1 MTNLLTPEEKLPVT
15 IEDEV
20 KRSYLDYAMSVI
32 IGRALPDVRDG
43 LKPVHRRSLYGMW
56 EQGNLHNKPYRKSA
70 RIVGD
75 VLGKYHPHGESAVY
89 DSVVRMAQEFSLRYP
104 LVDGQG
110 NFGSVDGDNA
120 AAMRYTEVRLA
131 RLSAELL
138 GDDIDKE
145 TVDWTPNYDG
155 SLVEPMV
162 LPAKFPNLLVNGS
175 TGIAVGMATN
185 IPPHNLSEV
194 IDATIELIKHPDA
207 TLGQLMRK
215 LPGPDFPTGAF
226 IHGAQGI
233 RDAYKTGRGSVQVR
247 ARAMIEKTARGDK
260 ESIVVTEI
268 PYQVNKAKLIER
280 IAELVN
286 DKKIDGVAD
295 LRDESNREGMRIVV
309 ELKRGE
315 NAQVVLNKLY
325 ALTPMQ
331 SSFGIIFLAIVENQ
345 PRVLPLHDLLR
356 HFVDHRKVVVIRRTQ
371 FDLKK
376 AEERAHLLRGLALA
390 LANLDLVIKIIRASK
405 DPQEAR
411 TRLSAEISMT
421 RSALEKFIGSSL
433 GDEGGKPSQVL
444 RLDEIQAQAILD
456 MRLHRLTGLEREKI
470 VAEFKEVLALIA
482 KLREILG
489 SEKLVLEIIVDELQ
503 LIRKQFGD
511 ERRTEIVAEATDIDI
526 EDLIV
531 EEDMVITVSRGGYIK
546 RSPLSLYRAQRR
558 GGKGRIGATTKEEDL
573 VEHLFV
579 ASTHAYVLAFT
590 SRGRMHWI
598 KVYDIPQLGPATRG
612 KAIVNLLSLS
622 PNERM
627 VAMAA
632 TKDFPEDRFVMFAT
646 RKGVVKKT
654 ALSAYSNV
662 RSGGIIAINLEEGR
676 LAALGAHHR
685 RRRPDLH
692 RDAAGHGHPL
702 LREGRPADGPRHD
715 RSHRRLAQEGQR
727 RGRRDGHRRREGAP
741 ALGHRE
747 RLRQALRGH
756 RVPLPGP
763 RRLGRDQRQGHREER
778 AGRGHQVGHR
788 LRPAAPDHRTR
799 PAHPHQG
806 QRHPRDRPRRAGRAR
821 HPARGGRPPGRAWPS
836 SPRATTP
843 RTSRRRSFRGPT
855 KPAPRRP
862 AAKPERR
869 ARRTSSAT
877 TRTTSSGPR
886 SAVRYQLSALPCR
899 RCIRRIQDLVAEPP
913 GRKLRRG

>member
-1 MTNLLTPEEKLPVT
+1 MANLLTPEEKIPVT

-20 KRSYLDYAMSVI
+20 RRSYLDYAMSVI

-43 LKPVHRRSLYGMW
+43 LKPVHRRCLYGMW

-89 DSVVRMAQEFSLRYP
+89 DSVVRMAQDFSLRYP

-110 NFGSVDGDNA
+110 NFGSIDGDNA
-120 AAMRYTEVRLA
+120 AAMRYTEVRLT

-138 GDDIDKE
+138 GEDIDKE

-162 LPAKFPNLLVNGS
+162 LPARFPNLLVNGS

-185 IPPHNLSEV
+185 IPPHNLGEV
-194 IDATIELIKHPDA
+194 VDATIELIKHPDA
-207 TLGQLMRK
+207 TLGQLMKK
-215 LPGPDFPTGAF
+215 LPGPDFPTAGF

-233 RDAYKTGRGSVQVR
+233 KDAYKTGRGTVQVR
-247 ARAMIEKTARGDK
+247 ARALVEKAARGDK

-286 DKKIDGVAD
+286 DKKLDGIAD

-356 HFVDHRKVVVIRRTQ
+356 HFVDHRKTVVIRRTQ

-390 LANLDLVIKIIRASK
+390 LANLDLVIKIIRSSK
-405 DPQEAR
+405 DPQEAKK
-411 TRLSAEISMT
+411 RLMAEVSMT
-421 RSALEKFIGSSL
+421 RAALEKFIGSDL
-433 GDEGGKPSQVL
+433 ADEAGKGKGSQVL
-444 RLDEIQAQAILD
+444 KLDDIQAQAILD

-489 SEKLVLEIIVDELQ
+489 SEKLVLDIIVEELTA
-503 LIRKQFGD
+503 IKKAFGD
-511 ERRTEIVAEATDIDI
+511 ERRTEIVAEASEIDI

-598 KVYDIPQLGPATRG
+598 KVYDLPQLGPATRG
-612 KAIVNLLSLS
+612 KAIVNLLSLG

-632 TKDFPEDRFVMFAT
+632 TKDFPEDRYLIFAT
-646 RKGVVKKT
+646 KNGVVKKT
-654 ALSAYSNV
+654 SLSMYSNV
-662 RSGGIIAINLEEGR
+662 RSGGIIAINLEEGDSLLSVR
-676 LAALGAHHR
+676 ITGGDDQIFIGTR
-685 RRRPDLH
+685 QGMGIRFSEKDVRPM
-692 RDAAGHGHPL
+692 
-702 LREGRPADGPRHD
+702 
-715 RSHRRLAQEGQR
+715 
-727 RGRRDGHRRREGAP
+727 
-741 ALGHRE
+741 
-747 RLRQALRGH
+747 
-756 RVPLPGP
+756 
-763 RRLGRDQRQGHREER
+763 GRDTTGVIGVTLRKDNDEVVEMDVVDEKAQLLSVTEYGYGKRSGVEEYR
-778 AGRGHQVGHR
+778 FQGRGGSGVINVKVTEKNGPVAGIKSVTDADQLLLITQRGQLIRIKVKDIRETGRAAQGVRVIQLEEGDRVVGVAK
-788 LRPAAPDHRTR
+788 LAEPDETEEEPQASLPSAAPPEQKGKGTK
-799 PAHPHQG
+799 G
-806 QRHPRDRPRRAGRAR
+806 KK
-821 HPARGGRPPGRAWPS
+821 
-836 SPRATTP
+836 
-843 RTSRRRSFRGPT
+843 TSEDFLD
-855 KPAPRRP
+855 
-862 AAKPERR
+862 E
-869 ARRTSSAT
+869 
-877 TRTTSSGPR
+877 
-886 SAVRYQLSALPCR
+886 
-899 RCIRRIQDLVAEPP
+899 DDDEDED
-913 GRKLRRG
+913 

>member
-1 MTNLLTPEEKLPVT
+1 MTNLLTPEEKIPVT

-20 KRSYLDYAMSVI
+20 RRSYLDYAMSVI

-43 LKPVHRRSLYGMW
+43 LKPVHRRCLYGMW

-120 AAMRYTEVRLA
+120 AAMRYTEVRLT
-131 RLSAELL
+131 RLSAEML
-138 GDDIDKE
+138 GEDIDKE

-155 SLVEPMV
+155 SLVEPTV
-162 LPAKFPNLLVNGS
+162 LPARFPNLLVNGS

-233 RDAYKTGRGSVQVR
+233 KDAYKTGRGTVQVR
-247 ARAMIEKTARGDK
+247 ARAMIEKAARGDK

-286 DKKIDGVAD
+286 EKKIDGVAD
-295 LRDESNREGMRIVV
+295 LRDESNREGMRVVV

-356 HFVDHRKVVVIRRTQ
+356 HFVDHRKTVVIRRTQ

-390 LANLDLVIKIIRASK
+390 LANLDLVIKIIRSSK
-405 DPQEAR
+405 DPKEAR
-411 TRLSAEISMT
+411 ERLSAEVSMT
-421 RSALEKFIGSSL
+421 RAALEKFIGTAL
-433 GDEGGKPSQVL
+433 GDDRGKGTQVL
-444 RLDEIQAQAILD
+444 RLDELQAQAILD

-482 KLREILG
+482 RLREILG
-489 SEKLVLEIIVDELQ
+489 SESLVLDIIVGELTD
-503 LIRKQFGD
+503 IKKQFGD
-511 ERRTEIVAEATDIDI
+511 ERRTEIVAEASDIDI

-590 SRGRMHWI
+590 STGRMHWI

-612 KAIVNLLSLS
+612 KAIVNLLNLG

-632 TKDFPEDRFVMFAT
+632 TKDFPEDQYLIFAT
-646 RKGVVKKT
+646 KSGVVKKT
-654 ALSAYSNV
+654 ALSAYANV
-662 RSGGIIAINLEEGR
+662 RSGGIIAINLEEGDSLLSVR
-676 LAALGAHHR
+676 ITRGEDQIFIGTRQGQGIRFSEKDVRPMGRDTTGVIGVSLKKKDDEVVAMDVVDEKAHLLSVTENGYGKRSEVAEYRFQGRGGSGVINIKVTEKNGPVVGIKSVTDTDQLLLITERGQLIRIKVGDIRETGRASQGVRVIQLEEGDRVVAVAKLAESDEGEEEPQAALPGAEK
-685 RRRPDLH
+685 
-692 RDAAGHGHPL
+692 AGPPTA
-702 LREGRPADGPRHD
+702 E
-715 RSHRRLAQEGQR
+715 
-727 RGRRDGHRRREGAP
+727 
-741 ALGHRE
+741 
-747 RLRQALRGH
+747 
-756 RVPLPGP
+756 PG
-763 RRLGRDQRQGHREER
+763 
-778 AGRGHQVGHR
+778 
-788 LRPAAPDHRTR
+788 
-799 PAHPHQG
+799 
-806 QRHPRDRPRRAGRAR
+806 
-821 HPARGGRPPGRAWPS
+821 
-836 SPRATTP
+836 
-843 RTSRRRSFRGPT
+843 
-855 KPAPRRP
+855 K
-862 AAKPERR
+862 KPE
-869 ARRTSSAT
+869 TDF
-877 TRTTSSGPR
+877 
-886 SAVRYQLSALPCR
+886 LP
-899 RCIRRIQDLVAEPP
+899 DEDED
-913 GRKLRRG
+913 

>member
-1 MTNLLTPEEKLPVT
+1 MANLLTPEEKIPVT

-20 KRSYLDYAMSVI
+20 RRSYLDYAMSVI

-43 LKPVHRRSLYGMW
+43 LKPVHRRCLYGMW

-89 DSVVRMAQEFSLRYP
+89 DSVVRMAQDFSLRYP

-110 NFGSVDGDNA
+110 NFGSIDGDNA
-120 AAMRYTEVRLA
+120 AAMRYTEVRLT

-138 GDDIDKE
+138 GEDIDKE

-162 LPAKFPNLLVNGS
+162 LPARFPNLLVNGS

-185 IPPHNLSEV
+185 IPPHNLGEV
-194 IDATIELIKHPDA
+194 VDATIELIRHPDA
-207 TLGQLMRK
+207 ALGQLMKK
-215 LPGPDFPTGAF
+215 LPGPDFPTAGF

-233 RDAYKTGRGSVQVR
+233 KDAYKTGRGTVQVR
-247 ARAMIEKTARGDK
+247 ARAVVEKAARGDK

-286 DKKIDGVAD
+286 EKKIDGVAD

-356 HFVDHRKVVVIRRTQ
+356 HFIDHRKTVVIRRTQ

-390 LANLDLVIKIIRASK
+390 LANLDQVIKIIRASK
-405 DPQEAR
+405 DPAEAKK
-411 TRLSAEISMT
+411 RLTAEVSMT
-421 RSALEKFIGSSL
+421 RAALEKFIGTDL
-433 GDEGGKPSQVL
+433 GEEGARGKGSQVL
-444 RLDEIQAQAILD
+444 KLDDVQAQAILD

-489 SEKLVLEIIVDELQ
+489 SEKLVLDIIVEELTG
-503 LIRKQFGD
+503 IKKAFGD
-511 ERRTEIVAEATDIDI
+511 ERRTEIVAEASEIDI

-558 GGKGRIGATTKEEDL
+558 GGKGRIGATMKEEDL

-579 ASTHAYVLAFT
+579 ASTHAYILAFT
-590 SRGRMHWI
+590 SIGRMHWI
-598 KVYDIPQLGPATRG
+598 KVYDLPQLGPATRG
-612 KAIVNLLSLS
+612 KAIVNLLSLG

-632 TKDFPEDRFVMFAT
+632 TKDFPEDRYLIFAT
-646 RKGVVKKT
+646 KNGIVKKT
-654 ALSAYSNV
+654 ALSMYSNV
-662 RSGGIIAINLEEGR
+662 RSGGIIAINLEEG
-676 LAALGAHHR
+676 
-685 RRRPDLH
+685 DS
-692 RDAAGHGHPL
+692 L
-702 LREGRPADGPRHD
+702 LSVRITGGEDQIFIGTRQGMGIRFSEKDV
-715 RSHRRLAQEGQR
+715 RSM
-727 RGRRDGHRRREGAP
+727 
-741 ALGHRE
+741 
-747 RLRQALRGH
+747 
-756 RVPLPGP
+756 
-763 RRLGRDQRQGHREER
+763 GRDTTGVIGVSLKKDNDEVVEMDVVNENDHLLSVTENGYGKRSEAAEYRFQ
-778 AGRGHQVGHR
+778 GRGGSGVINVKVTEKNGPVAGIKSVTDADQLLLITQRGQLIRIKVKDIRETGRAAQGVRVIQLEDGDRVVGVAK
-788 LRPAAPDHRTR
+788 LAEPEEVEDEAQTSLPAPVPAAPTE
-799 PAHPHQG
+799 
-806 QRHPRDRPRRAGRAR
+806 AGT
-821 HPARGGRPPGRAWPS
+821 ARGKK
-836 SPRATTP
+836 
-843 RTSRRRSFRGPT
+843 PT
-855 KPAPRRP
+855 K
-862 AAKPERR
+862 
-869 ARRTSSAT
+869 AT
-877 TRTTSSGPR
+877 DFLDDDSE
-886 SAVRYQLSALPCR
+886 
-899 RCIRRIQDLVAEPP
+899 DDE
-913 GRKLRRG
+913 

>member
-1 MTNLLTPEEKLPVT
+1 MLTPDEKLPVT

-20 KRSYLDYAMSVI
+20 RRSYLDYAMSVI

-43 LKPVHRRSLYGMW
+43 LKPVHRRCLYGMW

-120 AAMRYTEVRLA
+120 AAMRYTEVRLT
-131 RLSAELL
+131 RLAAELL

-185 IPPHNLSEV
+185 IPPHNLGEV
-194 IDATIELIKHPDA
+194 VDATIELIKHPDA
-207 TLGQLMRK
+207 TLGQLMKK

-233 RDAYKTGRGSVQVR
+233 KDAFKTGRGSVQVR
-247 ARAMIEKTARGDK
+247 ARAMIEKAARGDK

-286 DKKIDGVAD
+286 EKKIDGVAD

-309 ELKRGE
+309 DLKRGE

-345 PRVLPLHDLLR
+345 PRVLPLYDLLR
-356 HFVDHRKVVVIRRTQ
+356 HFVDHRKTVVIRRTQ
-371 FDLKK
+371 FDLRK

-405 DPQEAR
+405 DPQEAKA
-411 TRLSAEISMT
+411 RLSAEVSMT
-421 RSALEKFIGSSL
+421 RSALEKFIGTSL
-433 GDEGGKPSQVL
+433 GDEGGKGNQVL
-444 RLDEIQAQAILD
+444 RLDETQAQAILD

-503 LIRKQFGD
+503 QIKKQFGD

-558 GGKGRIGATTKEEDL
+558 GGKGRIGATTKEEDV

-579 ASTHAYVLAFT
+579 ASTHAFILAFT
-590 SRGRMHWI
+590 SSGRMHWI
-598 KVYDIPQLGPATRG
+598 KVYDLPQLGPATRG
-612 KAIVNLLSLS
+612 KAIVNLLNLG
-622 PNERM
+622 PNERI

-632 TKDFPEDRFVMFAT
+632 TKDFPEDRYLMFAT
-646 RKGVVKKT
+646 KNGLVKKT
-654 ALSAYSNV
+654 ALSAYANV
-662 RSGGIIAINLEEGR
+662 RSGGIIAINLEEKDELLSVRITEGERQIFIGTRQGQGIRFSEKDVRPMGR
-676 LAALGAHHR
+676 DTTGVIGAVLKKDNDEVVEMDVVEENGHLLSVTEHGYGKRSEVAEYRLQGRGGSGVINIKVTEKNGPVVGIKSVSDADQLLLITQSGMLIRIKVKDIRETGRAAQGVRLIDLDEGDRVVAVAKLAETDESEEEAQAALPETSA
-685 RRRPDLH
+685 P
-692 RDAAGHGHPL
+692 
-702 LREGRPADGPRHD
+702 EGERKSSSAKPKAD
-715 RSHRRLAQEGQR
+715 
-727 RGRRDGHRRREGAP
+727 
-741 ALGHRE
+741 
-747 RLRQALRGH
+747 
-756 RVPLPGP
+756 
-763 RRLGRDQRQGHREER
+763 
-778 AGRGHQVGHR
+778 
-788 LRPAAPDHRTR
+788 
-799 PAHPHQG
+799 
-806 QRHPRDRPRRAGRAR
+806 
-821 HPARGGRPPGRAWPS
+821 
-836 SPRATTP
+836 
-843 RTSRRRSFRGPT
+843 
-855 KPAPRRP
+855 KPAF
-862 AAKPERR
+862 
-869 ARRTSSAT
+869 
-877 TRTTSSGPR
+877 
-886 SAVRYQLSALPCR
+886 L
-899 RCIRRIQDLVAEPP
+899 DD
-913 GRKLRRG
+913 

>member
-1 MTNLLTPEEKLPVT
+1 MANLLTPEEKLPVT

-20 KRSYLDYAMSVI
+20 RRSYLDYAMSVI

-43 LKPVHRRSLYGMW
+43 LKPVHRRCLYGMW

-89 DSVVRMAQEFSLRYP
+89 DSVVRMAQDFSLRYP

-120 AAMRYTEVRLA
+120 AAMRYTEVRLT
-131 RLSAELL
+131 RLAAELL

-194 IDATIELIKHPDA
+194 VDATIELIKHPEA
-207 TLGQLMRK
+207 TLAQLMRR

-233 RDAYKTGRGSVQVR
+233 RDAYKTGRGTVQVR
-247 ARAMIEKTARGDK
+247 ARAVVEKAARGDK

-356 HFVDHRKVVVIRRTQ
+356 HFIDHRKTVVIRRTQ

-390 LANLDLVIKIIRASK
+390 LANLDLVIKIIRSSK

-411 TRLSAEISMT
+411 TRLSAEVSMT
-421 RSALEKFIGSSL
+421 RAALEKFIGSSL
-433 GDEGGKPSQVL
+433 GDEGGKGSQVL
-444 RLDEIQAQAILD
+444 RLDEVQAQAILD
-456 MRLHRLTGLEREKI
+456 MRLHRLTGLERDKI

-503 LIRKQFGD
+503 QIRKQFGD

-612 KAIVNLLSLS
+612 KAIVNLLNLG
-622 PNERM
+622 PNESM

-632 TKDFPEDRFVMFAT
+632 TKDFPEDRYLIFAT
-646 RKGVVKKT
+646 RNGLVKKT
-654 ALSAYSNV
+654 ALSMYSNV
-662 RSGGIIAINLEEGR
+662 RSGGIIAINLEEGDSLLSVR
-676 LAALGAHHR
+676 ITGGEDQIFIGTRQGMGIRFSEKDVRPMGRDTTGVIGVTLKKDNDEVVEMDVVDEKAHLLSVTENGYGKRSEVVEYRYQGRGGSGVINIKVTEKNGPVVGIKSVTDTDQLLLITERGQLIRIKVNGIRETGRAAQGVRVIQLEEGDRVVAVAKLA
-685 RRRPDLH
+685 
-692 RDAAGHGHPL
+692 
-702 LREGRPADGPRHD
+702 ESEDGEDEPQAE
-715 RSHRRLAQEGQR
+715 LPVATGPK
-727 RGRRDGHRRREGAP
+727 GAP
-741 ALGHRE
+741 APADKGKSGGKPGKKGETDFLG
-747 RLRQALRGH
+747 
-756 RVPLPGP
+756 
-763 RRLGRDQRQGHREER
+763 DDEE
-778 AGRGHQVGHR
+778 
-788 LRPAAPDHRTR
+788 
-799 PAHPHQG
+799 
-806 QRHPRDRPRRAGRAR
+806 
-821 HPARGGRPPGRAWPS
+821 
-836 SPRATTP
+836 
-843 RTSRRRSFRGPT
+843 
-855 KPAPRRP
+855 
-862 AAKPERR
+862 
-869 ARRTSSAT
+869 
-877 TRTTSSGPR
+877 
-886 SAVRYQLSALPCR
+886 
-899 RCIRRIQDLVAEPP
+899 
-913 GRKLRRG
+913 

>member
-1 MTNLLTPEEKLPVT
+1 MTTNLLTPDEKIPVT

-20 KRSYLDYAMSVI
+20 RRSYLDYAMSVI

-43 LKPVHRRSLYGMW
+43 LKPVHRRCLYGMW

-89 DSVVRMAQEFSLRYP
+89 DSVVRMAQDFSLRYP

-120 AAMRYTEVRLA
+120 AAMRYTEVRLT

-138 GDDIDKE
+138 GEDIDKE

-233 RDAYKTGRGSVQVR
+233 KDAYKTGRGTVQVR
-247 ARAMIEKTARGDK
+247 ARAIIEKAARGDK

-286 DKKIDGVAD
+286 EKKIDGVAD
-295 LRDESNREGMRIVV
+295 LRDESNREGMRVVV

-331 SSFGIIFLAIVENQ
+331 STFGIIFLAIVENQ
-345 PRVLPLHDLLR
+345 PRVLPLSELLR
-356 HFVDHRKVVVIRRTQ
+356 HFIDHRKVVVIRRTQ

-390 LANLDLVIKIIRASK
+390 LANLDLVIKIIRSSK
-405 DPQEAR
+405 DPKEAKE
-411 TRLSAEISMT
+411 RLTAEVSMT
-421 RSALEKFIGSSL
+421 RAGLEKFIGTAL
-433 GDEGGKPSQVL
+433 GDDAGKGKGSQVL
-444 RLDEIQAQAILD
+444 KLDDIQAQAILD
-456 MRLHRLTGLEREKI
+456 MRLHRLTGLERDKI

-489 SEKLVLEIIVDELQ
+489 SEKLVLDIIVEELAG
-503 LIRKQFGD
+503 IRKTFGD
-511 ERRTEIVAEATDIDI
+511 ERRTEIVAEASDIDI

-598 KVYDIPQLGPATRG
+598 KVYDLPQLGPATRG
-612 KAIVNLLSLS
+612 KAIVNLLSLG
-622 PNERM
+622 PNERI

-632 TKDFPEDRFVMFAT
+632 TKDFPEDRYLVFAT
-646 RKGVVKKT
+646 KHGLVKKT

-662 RSGGIIAINLEEGR
+662 RSGGIIAINIEDGDELLSVRITTGEDQIFIGTRQGMGIRFAEKDVRPMGRDTTGVIGVTLRKDSDSVVEMDVVDEKAQLLSVTENGYGKRSEVAEYRFQGRGGSGVINVKVTEKNGAVVGIKSVTDADQLLLITERGQLIRIKVKGIRETGRAAQGVRVIQLEEGDR
-676 LAALGAHHR
+676 VVGVAKLAE
-685 RRRPDLH
+685 PDEAEEETQASLPTP
-692 RDAAGHGHPL
+692 AA
-702 LREGRPADGPRHD
+702 
-715 RSHRRLAQEGQR
+715 
-727 RGRRDGHRRREGAP
+727 AP
-741 ALGHRE
+741 AETGK
-747 RLRQALRGH
+747 
-756 RVPLPGP
+756 
-763 RRLGRDQRQGHREER
+763 
-778 AGRGHQVGHR
+778 
-788 LRPAAPDHRTR
+788 
-799 PAHPHQG
+799 
-806 QRHPRDRPRRAGRAR
+806 
-821 HPARGGRPPGRAWPS
+821 ARGKKPG
-836 SPRATTP
+836 
-843 RTSRRRSFRGPT
+843 
-855 KPAPRRP
+855 
-862 AAKPERR
+862 AAAFIE
-869 ARRTSSAT
+869 
-877 TRTTSSGPR
+877 
-886 SAVRYQLSALPCR
+886 
-899 RCIRRIQDLVAEPP
+899 DDDEDDDEDEDED
-913 GRKLRRG
+913 